1 MKLVSSA
8 NFRFC
13 TTKPHTTTTT
23 TTKQIKTLART
34 LNKYDSRI
42 KRNNKKMVSL
52 TQEINHTCKLNED
65 FVSQKQC
72 QELYLNIEDISDE
85 NRRLNLLKREIYLR
99 HGLEWDE
106 EYN

>member
-13 TTKPHTTTTT
+13 TTKTQNT
-23 TTKQIKTLART
+23 TTKQIKTLVKT
-34 LNKYDSRI
+34 LNKYDSKI
-42 KRNNKKMVSL
+42 QKNNKKMVSL
-52 TQEINHTCKLNED
+52 TQEINHTCNLNEA
-65 FVSQKQC
+65 FSLQKQC

-85 NRRLNLLKREIYLR
+85 NRRLNLLKREIFIRYD
-99 HGLEWDE
+99 LEWDE